1 MPEGL
6 GVLLQGVVLGFAIA
20 APVGP
25 IGLLCIRRTL
35 QHGPAMGLATGLG
48 AAVADTFYGAV
59 AAFGLQAVIEW
70 MAGHEGLF
78 RLFGGIFML
87 AVAIK
92 GAVATSRPRPVADG
106 PPDPAGMA
114 ANFATGL
121 VLTMGNPLTI
131 MAFVAVLAA
140 FGLGGQL
147 GRFDAATLVAG
158 VFAGSA
164 AWWLL
169 LNSGVAVMRH
179 RITDGW
185 FAAVNRIAAVLL
197 AGCGLYALVTA
208 VLALA

>member
-1 MPEGL
+1 VPEWL
-6 GVLLQGVVLGFAIA
+6 GVLLRGIVLGFAIA

-25 IGLLCIRRTL
+25 IGLMCIRRTL
-35 QHGPAMGLATGLG
+35 QHGPAMGMATGLG

-59 AAFGLQAVIEW
+59 AAFGLQAVIDW
-70 MAGHEGLF
+70 MAGHESLF

-87 AVAIK
+87 AVALK
-92 GAVATSRPRPVADG
+92 GMLAARPRPRTDG
-106 PPDPAGMA
+106 RPDPVGMA
-114 ANFATGL
+114 ANFATGF

-131 MAFVAVLAA
+131 MAFVAVFAA

-158 VFAGSA
+158 VFVGAA

-179 RITDGW
+179 RITDRW
-185 FAAVNRIAAVLL
+185 FAAVNRIAAALL
-197 AGCGLYALVTA
+197 AACGLYALATA
-208 VLALA
+208 FR